1 VTPEEVVSRV
11 LGVAV
16 GDISDETSN
25 QNLAAWDSLAHMNL
39 ILEVE
44 ATYGVSLSTE
54 DAMGMTDVAAIKRV
68 LRERGVGW

>member
-1 VTPEEVVSRV
+1 MTPEEVVSRV

>member
-16 GDISDETSN
+16 GDVSDETSN
-25 QNLAAWDSLAHMNL
+25 ENLAAWDSLAHMNL

-44 ATYGVSLSTE
+44 ATYGVSLSTD
-54 DAMGMTDVAAIKRV
+54 DAMGMTDVGAIKRV
-68 LRERGVGW
+68 LRDRGVGW